1 MEVLVTELNKRIST
15 SFILLAIFSFSYFNK
30 YLLFVV
36 LLFCFYQIFY
46 EFFIILRKIL
56 AGKYQIYFVLMLLIL
71 LILLSYLVIFV
82 WNSLVNGTDLDKIFL
97 LIIILI
103 TISSDIGGYIFGKV
117 FKGKKLTSIS
127 PNKTISG
134 MLGSYVMS
142 IMVVFFCFKNLI
154 DNSYLLF
161 IIFLVSTI
169 SQFGD
174 LFVSYLKRKG
184 NFKDTGEI
192 LPGHGGIL
200 DRFDGMIFAL
210 ILGSTLKNLL

>member
-1 MEVLVTELNKRIST
+1 MTELNKRVFT

-30 YLLFVV
+30 YLLFIV

-46 EFFIILRKIL
+46 EFFIILKRIL
-56 AGKYQIYFVLMLLIL
+56 IDNYRIIFFLIL
-71 LILLSYLVIFV
+71 MILLVLLSYLVNFV

-97 LIIILI
+97 LLIILV
-103 TISSDIGGYIFGKV
+103 TVSSDIGGYIFGKT

-134 MLGSYVMS
+134 MLGSYIMS
-142 IMVVFFCFKNLI
+142 ITLVFFCFKNLI
-154 DNSYLLF
+154 DNIYLF
-161 IIFLVSTI
+161 VIIFSISTI
-169 SQFGD
+169 SQLGD
-174 LFVSYLKRKG
+174 LFVSYLKRKS
-184 NFKDTGEI
+184 NLKDTGQI

>member
-1 MEVLVTELNKRIST
+1 MTELNKRVFT

-30 YLLFVV
+30 YLLFIV

-46 EFFIILRKIL
+46 EFFIILKRIL
-56 AGKYQIYFVLMLLIL
+56 IDNYRIFFFLIL
-71 LILLSYLVIFV
+71 MILLVLLSYLVNFV

-97 LIIILI
+97 LLIILV
-103 TISSDIGGYIFGKV
+103 TISSDIGGYIFGKT

-134 MLGSYVMS
+134 MLGSYIMS
-142 IMVVFFCFKNLI
+142 ITLVFFCFKNLI
-154 DNSYLLF
+154 DNIYLF
-161 IIFLVSTI
+161 VIIFSISTI
-169 SQFGD
+169 SQLGD
-174 LFVSYLKRKG
+174 LFVSYLKRKS
-184 NFKDTGEI
+184 NLKDTGQI

>member
-1 MEVLVTELNKRIST
+1 MTELNKRIST

>member
-1 MEVLVTELNKRIST
+1 MTELNKRIST

-30 YLLFVV
+30 YLLFAV

-56 AGKYQIYFVLMLLIL
+56 AGKYQIYFVLIL
-71 LILLSYLVIFV
+71 LILLMLLSYLVNFV

-97 LIIILI
+97 LIIVLT

-142 IMVVFFCFKNLI
+142 ITVVFFCFKNLL

-161 IIFLVSTI
+161 IIFFVSTI
-169 SQFGD
+169 SQLGD

>member
-1 MEVLVTELNKRIST
+1 MTELNKRVFT

-30 YLLFVV
+30 YLLFIV

-46 EFFIILRKIL
+46 EFFIILKRIL
-56 AGKYQIYFVLMLLIL
+56 IDNYRIIFFLIL
-71 LILLSYLVIFV
+71 MILLVLLSYLVNFV

-97 LIIILI
+97 LLIILV
-103 TISSDIGGYIFGKV
+103 TVSSDIGGYIFGKT

-134 MLGSYVMS
+134 MLGSYIMS
-142 IMVVFFCFKNLI
+142 ITLVFFCFKNLI
-154 DNSYLLF
+154 DNIYLF
-161 IIFLVSTI
+161 VIIFSISTR
-169 SQFGD
+169 SQLGD
-174 LFVSYLKRKG
+174 LFVSYLKRKS
-184 NFKDTGEI
+184 NLKDTGQI

-210 ILGSTLKNLL
+210 ILGSTLKHLL

>member
-1 MEVLVTELNKRIST
+1 MTELNKRIST
-15 SFILLAIFSFSYFNK
+15 SFILLAIFSISYFNK
-30 YLLFVV
+30 YILFVV

-71 LILLSYLVIFV
+71 LILLSYLVSFV
-82 WNSLVNGTDLDKIFL
+82 WNSLVNGTDFDKIFL

-103 TISSDIGGYIFGKV
+103 TISSDIGGYIFGKL
-117 FKGKKLTSIS
+117 FKGKKLTPIS

-161 IIFLVSTI
+161 IIFFVSTI